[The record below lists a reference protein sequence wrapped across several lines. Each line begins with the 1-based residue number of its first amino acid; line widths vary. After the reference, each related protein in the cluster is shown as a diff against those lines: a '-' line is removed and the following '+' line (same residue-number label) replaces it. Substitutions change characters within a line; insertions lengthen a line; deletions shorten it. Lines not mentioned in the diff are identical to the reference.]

1 MAVTIND
8 VAIHAKVSKSAVS
21 RTFTDGAS
29 VSSKMRNKVERSAE
43 ILGYRPNILASSLTT
58 NRTKLVGMITNNYKN
73 PYFMEIFDLFTRGL
87 QEAGLRPLLVNL
99 SDATDPKES
108 AELLL
113 QYCVD
118 AVIFVG
124 SEPYPG
130 FSKAIRD
137 ANIPVI
143 HSFGRVAGDTEVHT
157 VNSDDKQCGMLAAQT
172 LIEKGY
178 KSVGFIGGPSKMQ
191 VITDRLDGFKEEIE
205 KHPEIKLTISFAE
218 AHSYEAGKIEMD
230 RLLKEPHMQAYFCSD
245 DVLSIGAM
253 SAIENAGLNVPND
266 IGIIGMNDMELAG
279 WDNINLTTI
288 NQPTT
293 QIVSSTIELTQAIL
307 EDLERYPETRLF
319 MSTVVER
326 GTLRDVR
333 DTYQAATSEKVA
345 DTARDKAPA

>member
-29 VSSKMRNKVERSAE
+29 VSTKMRNKVERSAE

-58 NRTKLVGMITNNYKN
+58 NRTKLIGLITNNYKN
-73 PYFMEIFDLFTRGL
+73 PYFMELFDLFTRGL
-87 QEAGLRPLLVNL
+87 QAVGLKPLLVNL

-143 HSFGRVAGDTEVHT
+143 HSFGRVAGNTQVHT
-157 VNSDDKQCGMLAAQT
+157 VNCDDKQCGMLAAQS
-172 LIEKGY
+172 LITKGY
-178 KSVGFIGGPSKMQ
+178 KSVGFIGGSSKMQ
-191 VITDRLDGFKEEIE
+191 VITDRLDGFKQELA
-205 KHPEIKLTISFAE
+205 KHQEIKLTISFAG
-218 AHSYEAGKIEMD
+218 AHSYEAGNKEMN
-230 RLLKEPHMQAYFCSD
+230 RLLQKPHAEAYFCSD
-245 DVLSIGAM
+245 DILCIGAM
-253 SAIENAGLNVPND
+253 SAIEKAGLSVPND
-266 IGIIGMNDMELAG
+266 IGIIGMNDMDMAG
-279 WDNINLTTI
+279 WSNINLTTI
-288 NQPTT
+288 NQPTN

-307 EDLERYPETRLF
+307 ENLDRYPETRLF
-319 MSTVVER
+319 SSTVVER
-326 GTLRDVR
+326 GTLKNVPSLAQGMQRPLKDL
-333 DTYQAATSEKVA
+333 T
-345 DTARDKAPA
+345 PA